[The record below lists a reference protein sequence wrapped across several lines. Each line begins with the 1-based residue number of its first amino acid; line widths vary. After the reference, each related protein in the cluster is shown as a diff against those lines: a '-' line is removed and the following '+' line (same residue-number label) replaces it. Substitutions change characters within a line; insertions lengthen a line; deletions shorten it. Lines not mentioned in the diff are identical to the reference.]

1 MASLL
6 VDAVVSP
13 LLPLLG
19 ASRILVSLPAD
30 QLAFCGDHS
39 SLGQSSLV
47 LIVMETESLKLRSSP
62 RLLPDGY

>member
-30 QLAFCGDHS
+30 QLAFLRG
-39 SLGQSSLV
+39 SLISIGQNSLV

-62 RLLPDGY
+62 RLLPDG